1 MLEQTNRSKVIWWLS
16 DNIRLN
22 IKKGIEDEN
31 GDVTPFLD
39 ILSLS
44 VCLAIVAEYQTLKEA
59 LDDLDVII
67 SRMEGNNKKTL
78 MEIRDAI
85 AEVSKQEKEKV
96 HWFKSFLTY
105 FHNQVISDSYQINN
119 HMENMKMK
127 RIRKFEDEVSIKE
140 YRYQKRLK
148 EKKQDQQRRRNGNK
162 RDRIFMQHMKVN

>member
-96 HWFKSFLTY
+96 HWFKKFLDL
-105 FHNQVISDSYQINN
+105 FP
-119 HMENMKMK
+119 
-127 RIRKFEDEVSIKE
+127 
-140 YRYQKRLK
+140 
-148 EKKQDQQRRRNGNK
+148 
-162 RDRIFMQHMKVN
+162 